1 MTIHLFIIDFWF
13 DFFVMYR
20 NKKFS
25 KGKKN
30 VLVAIPKAEAPRRM
44 NLIYP
49 ELSPYPSKTSNILR
63 SSMGDRIRIDRT
75 PDVICI
81 ASSDDE
87 DCLILSD
94 AENSSKTTLPSD
106 DANRTAKRT
115 KPLKS
120 PASTS
125 SARSSAASC
134 DVVCISS
141 SDEEDC
147 FILSDGE
154 TPPSNEIGAR
164 VSTALSNNKTPE
176 TFSWNRPTLSVSQR
190 RMRKMR
196 MKMWSQRRKIRHS
209 ISNL

>member
-1 MTIHLFIIDFWF
+1 MTIQLIDLFCFSPMF
-13 DFFVMYR
+13 R

-25 KGKKN
+25 KRKKN
-30 VLVAIPKAEAPRRM
+30 VLAAIPKAEEPPRRM

-49 ELSPYPSKTSNILR
+49 ELSNYQSKTSNILR
-63 SSMGDRIRIDRT
+63 SSMGDRITIDRT

-106 DANRTAKRT
+106 DANRTTPARRT
-115 KPLKS
+115 APLKS
-120 PASTS
+120 PTSTS

-154 TPPSNEIGAR
+154 TPPSNEVGAR
-164 VSTALSNNKTPE
+164 VSTALSNNKAPE
-176 TFSWNRPTLSVSQR
+176 TFSWNRPKLSVSQR

-196 MKMWSQRRKIRHS
+196 MKEWSQRRKIRHS